1 MSKNSEKKNSEKK
14 NSEVNTTVNTTVN
27 NDLKKNKT
35 KKKNDIDS
43 EKKNTTV
50 ELNDSKQ
57 NNSYLHPIGVLLK
70 AIEIAQSRG
79 AFNIEEALTI
89 SQAHKIISDEFYNK

>member
-1 MSKNSEKKNSEKK
+1 MSKNSEKKK
-14 NSEVNTTVNTTVN
+14 NSEVNTTVN
-27 NDLKKNKT
+27 NDFQKKKT

-43 EKKNTTV
+43 EKKKTTV

-57 NNSYLHPIGVLLK
+57 NNSHLHPIGVLLK

-89 SQAHKIISDEFYNK
+89 SQAHKIISDEFYDK